1 MLQGTPVGQYL
12 HSTSYIPTHN
22 MEVDKD
28 FESKPDEV
36 KQEENI
42 KCKYMRAAHGYLSNT
57 TFHGISWV
65 AEDVTKAVK
74 VNIVDEVKDNL
85 IPKLHFTDFCLYL
98 LCGDVC
104 VRILLCHLSS
114 KFVKSF
120 NLQYFTHH
128 HHVLVYTVLPG
139 ATNQGWDGGG
149 DRARDG
155 VSSDDNLLPSIL
167 QQTEVQSHILLLS
180 CKIHQF

>member
-98 LCGDVC
+98 LRGNVC

-128 HHVLVYTVLPG
+128 YVLVYTVLPG

-180 CKIHQF
+180 CKIHHF